1 MKCSRLLLLVSV
13 VLIFHHAKAQ
23 RKHLNFDEGW
33 KFHLGHAA
41 DPARDF
47 NYSLHT
53 IFSKS
58 GGAYGT
64 AIDPRYNDSG
74 WRALDLPHDWAVEL
88 PFVNAASGD
97 VMSH

>member
-1 MKCSRLLLLVSV
+1 MNLSHRTRLFTTEKKLMMKYSGLFMLLFLLGMTFQST
-13 VLIFHHAKAQ
+13 AQ
-23 RKHLNFDEGW
+23 RRHLNFDEGW

-41 DPARDF
+41 DPSKDF

-64 AIDPRYNDSG
+64 AIDPRYNDSE
-74 WRALDLPHDWAVEL
+74 WRALDLHTT
-88 PFVNAASGD
+88 
-97 VMSH
+97 